1 MTRLSKRLK
10 EARVKSGLSQMAL
23 GVRAGIDEHSASA
36 RMNQYER
43 GVHEPHF
50 SIVDKLAEVLN
61 VPSAYF
67 YADDDDIAQLLC
79 LFHRLSAADKARILS
94 MIAEMAA

>member
-1 MTRLSKRLK
+1 MHPSLL
-10 EARVKSGLSQMAL
+10 ADLSQMAL
-23 GVRAGIDEHSASA
+23 GVRAGIDERSASA

-43 GVHEPHF
+43 GVHVPDVEML
-50 SIVDKLAEVLN
+50 DKLAEVLN

-67 YADDDDIAQLLC
+67 YAEDDDIAQLLC

-94 MIAEMAA
+94 MVAELAA